1 MAVSSIRT
9 LLIED
14 DPVDA
19 ELIQGVLSQAPE
31 AAFEL
36 EWVDGLAK
44 GLKELNAGVVDLVLL
59 DLHLPES
66 RGVDTFN
73 TTRACAPAVPIVVL
87 TGLDDHELALKVVRN
102 GAQDYLVKGQIDR
115 HTLLRSMQYAL
126 VRHRLQHEEESPDW
140 RDSLTNLYNRQG
152 FFVLGEQLL
161 RLADKYQYR
170 VTLFYADLVELET
183 INEIY
188 GKESGDA
195 ALQTVAD
202 AVCETVRE
210 AEFGARVG
218 GHQFVFM
225 CYSLFAPHER
235 DVQARF
241 VEALRANS
249 RRGQCPYLL
258 NVNWGVSVYDP
269 ATPAALSSLML
280 RAEAQ
285 ACPVSRTGGNVGGG

>member
-1 MAVSSIRT
+1 M
-9 LLIED
+9 
-14 DPVDA
+14 
-19 ELIQGVLSQAPE
+19 
-31 AAFEL
+31 
-36 EWVDGLAK
+36 
-44 GLKELNAGVVDLVLL
+44 
-59 DLHLPES
+59 
-66 RGVDTFN
+66 
-73 TTRACAPAVPIVVL
+73 
-87 TGLDDHELALKVVRN
+87 
-102 GAQDYLVKGQIDR
+102 
-115 HTLLRSMQYAL
+115 
-126 VRHRLQHEEESPDW
+126 
-140 RDSLTNLYNRQG
+140 
-152 FFVLGEQLL
+152 GEQLL

-170 VTLFYADLVELET
+170 VTLYYADLVELET

-225 CYSLFAPHER
+225 CYSLFAPLER
-235 DVQARF
+235 DVPARF

-285 ACPVSRTGGNVGGG
+285 ACPVSRTGGNVRGG